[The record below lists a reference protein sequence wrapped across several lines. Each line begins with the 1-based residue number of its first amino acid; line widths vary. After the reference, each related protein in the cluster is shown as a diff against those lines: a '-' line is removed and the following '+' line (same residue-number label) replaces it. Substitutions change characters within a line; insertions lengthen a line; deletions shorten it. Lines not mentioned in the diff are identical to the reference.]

1 MFGRTRTKL
10 RPLPEPIIPGV
21 GTVIGQGMDWQG
33 DLVAAEDVLVYGI
46 LVGNIESTC
55 QVRVERSGRVRGR
68 ISAARVV
75 VVTFQPLKMSARRW
89 PDQVISKA
97 PTWCSVDLRDGNQA
111 LIEPMTTAQ
120 NGLKKPALKFLLA
133 ICIQSPICV
142 RPCPV
147 YSGPTIA
154 RRRKQTA
161 CTSGLFS

>member
-10 RPLPEPIIPGV
+10 RPLPEPIMPGV

-75 VVTFQPLKMSARRW
+75 VVGTVDGDVAAARRIEVEGTGRVKGDVAARSVSLAEGARVGGQVRTLKDPGSA
-89 PDQVISKA
+89 PD
-97 PTWCSVDLRDGNQA
+97 
-111 LIEPMTTAQ
+111 E
-120 NGLKKPALKFLLA
+120 
-133 ICIQSPICV
+133 
-142 RPCPV
+142 
-147 YSGPTIA
+147 
-154 RRRKQTA
+154 
-161 CTSGLFS
+161 TS

>member
-10 RPLPEPIIPGV
+10 RPLPEPTMPGV

-75 VVTFQPLKMSARRW
+75 VVGTVDGDVAAARRIEVEGTG
-89 PDQVISKA
+89 QVKGEVA
-97 PTWCSVDLRDGNQA
+97 ARSV
-111 LIEPMTTAQ
+111 
-120 NGLKKPALKFLLA
+120 LLA
-133 ICIQSPICV
+133 EGARVGGQV
-142 RPCPV
+142 RTLKDP
-147 YSGPTIA
+147 GPA
-154 RRRKQTA
+154 PDE
-161 CTSGLFS
+161 TS